1 MTQIE
6 VVKKKVFSIGEQL
19 DEVILLLR
27 GKSEH
32 LAENE
37 KLLGTPLED
46 MNISA
51 RALNVCHGNGM
62 YTVGDITRVNEPYI
76 RSLRNCGK
84 RTVQELKEMLEFHG
98 LHFGMHESV

>member
-6 VVKKKVFSIGEQL
+6 VVKEKVSRIGEQL

>member
-6 VVKKKVFSIGEQL
+6 VVKEKVFSIGEQL

-32 LAENE
+32 LSENE
-37 KLLGTPLED
+37 KLLGTLLED
-46 MNISA
+46 VDISA

-62 YTVGDITRVNEPYI
+62 YTVGDITRASEAYM

-84 RTVQELKEMLEFHG
+84 RTLQELKEMLESRG
-98 LHFGMHESV
+98 LHFGMHELV

>member
-6 VVKKKVFSIGEQL
+6 VVKEKVSRIGEQL

-32 LAENE
+32 LTENE
-37 KLLGTPLED
+37 KLLATPLED